1 MMKYLMSVAFVAS
14 TLSFTLA
21 APAAADDMAKAAGD
35 LCETVKSCALKQM
48 GASDM
53 TPEMKEMM
61 GPMLDGMCQGIT
73 ASIGSVPQGHE
84 MYAPAV
90 ACMRSM
96 NKLGCALV
104 ENGGSAQDTPECK
117 KYAEM
122 AEKYS
127 EAQP

>member
-1 MMKYLMSVAFVAS
+1 MLKPI
-14 TLSFTLA
+14 LSAAMLA
-21 APAAADDMAKAAGD
+21 ATFSLCLSVPASADDLTKAAED
-35 LCETVKSCALKQM
+35 LCQTVKSCALEQM

-73 ASIGSVPQGHE
+73 ASIGAVPKGHKL
-84 MYAPAV
+84 YAPAV

-96 NKLGCALV
+96 DKLGCTLV
-104 ENGGSAQDTPECK
+104 EGGGNTADTPECE

-122 AEKYS
+122 A
-127 EAQP
+127 QQ